1 LLHVR
6 QRPTEL
12 NDLRRPSER
21 GGGRELCNV
30 AFGID
35 DMHTIENEAL
45 CRRTE
50 EHVANAAAIEELAL
64 RLKRDVS
71 VLATDIGERNL
82 RDPAR
87 RHALQAAREYI
98 VTELTAAG
106 HTVNRQAYTVGDTA
120 VENLEIEIRGVGKPD
135 QIIVIGAHYDTAPKT
150 PGANDNASGVAALL
164 AIAQKGMIGS
174 TSRRTI
180 RLVAF
185 CTEEPPYTRT
195 AVMGSRVYARACRRQ
210 NDAIVAMLSLEML
223 GCYDESRGGKHAP
236 LPLRLAAPWR
246 ANFLAVVGNLGSRE
260 LVARVVA
267 AFEEDH
273 LLPCKGA
280 ALPGVLPGVRS
291 SDHWSFW
298 KEGYRA
304 VMLTD
309 TAWLR
314 YRHYHRPSDTPDK
327 LDFRRL
333 AKAASGVTR
342 ALDRLAN
349 A

>member
-1 LLHVR
+1 M
-6 QRPTEL
+6 PDT
-12 NDLRRPSER
+12 N
-21 GGGRELCNV
+21 
-30 AFGID
+30 I
-35 DMHTIENEAL
+35 IENHTL
-45 CRRTE
+45 GRRTE
-50 EHVANAAAIEELAL
+50 PHVTDAAATEAMTA
-64 RLKRDVS
+64 RVKRDVS

-87 RHALQAAREYI
+87 RRALQAAREYI
-98 VTELTAAG
+98 AAELTAAG
-106 HTVNRQAYTVGDTA
+106 HAVNRQTYVVGDTA
-120 VENLEIEIRGVGKPD
+120 AENLEIEVRGVDKPHE
-135 QIIVIGAHYDTAPKT
+135 IIVVGAHYDTASKT

-164 AIAQKGMIGS
+164 AIAQKGATGLKS
-174 TSRRTI
+174 SRTI

-185 CTEEPPYTRT
+185 CTEEPPFTRT
-195 AVMGSRVYARACRRQ
+195 AVMGSRVYARACRRRK
-210 NDAIVAMLSLEML
+210 DAIVAMLSLEML

-236 LPLRLAAPWR
+236 FPLRLAAPWR

-260 LVARVVA
+260 LVGRVVA
-267 AFEEDH
+267 AFEEENV
-273 LLPCKGA
+273 LPCKGA
-280 ALPGVLPGVRS
+280 ALPAILPGVRS

-314 YRHYHRPSDTPDK
+314 YRHYHQPSDTPDK
-327 LDFRRL
+327 LDFPRL

>member
-1 LLHVR
+1 
-6 QRPTEL
+6 
-12 NDLRRPSER
+12 
-21 GGGRELCNV
+21 
-30 AFGID
+30 
-35 DMHTIENEAL
+35 MHTIENHPL
-45 CRRTE
+45 SRPTE
-50 EHVANAAAIEELAL
+50 ERGANTTGIEEMAT

-71 VLATDIGERNL
+71 VLATELGERNL
-82 RDPAR
+82 RDPPR
-87 RHALQAAREYI
+87 RHALQAARDYI
-98 VTELTAAG
+98 ATELAAAG
-106 HTVNRQAYTVGDTA
+106 HTVNRQAYTVADTA
-120 VENLEIEIRGVGKPD
+120 VENLEIEIRGVDKPD
-135 QIIVIGAHYDTAPKT
+135 EIIVVGAHYDTAKNT
-150 PGANDNASGVAALL
+150 PGANDNASGVAAML
-164 AIAQKGMIGS
+164 AVAQKGMIGS
-174 TSRRTI
+174 KPRRTI

-195 AVMGSRVYARACRRQ
+195 AVMGSRVYARACRRR

-236 LPLRLAAPWR
+236 FPLRLASPWR

-260 LVARVVA
+260 LVARVAA
-267 AFEEDH
+267 AFKEEN

-280 ALPGVLPGVRS
+280 ALPGILPGIRS

-349 A
+349 E